1 MQRLFTTRTE
11 TTTEHWR
18 RHERT
23 TTDVVV
29 RRGHPRA
36 PRVREGGT
44 AAGTR
49 LAPSGIAP
57 ARFRP
62 PRPSRTRV
70 PRSHLT
76 ALLLSPALL
85 LRQTASTHLR
95 EGLLALCPG
104 GGDAATLHDII
115 EACDAEHRR
124 LGGDLANATD
134 EDVRL
139 FALFSTAAKCFLC
152 RAWREADGVRA
163 RAPDDALVSRVVRR
177 VWLPLLADDIRS
189 DTADRTDRSIDH
201 GTRRQVID
209 ECVAALRWLNG
220 AGDVARRATTK
231 TLARVFFPGETPPS
245 GTVGGSDGDADEPE
259 FGAMRFEDAVELA
272 AALFACAANSPAN
285 GAAEEGTL
293 ARALGTRDES
303 QGGRTGFG
311 FFSRVSVE
319 ASKTLVYI
327 ARLDV
332 EGMDATRWR
341 RVLACLAPA
350 AIDVCERHGAEYLK
364 NNTLVSARE
373 DFRDEVFSRVWRM
386 MKADGAEMDGSKDPK
401 DDPERASDDFEA
413 FEAYWAPPAYE
424 LPPP

>member
-1 MQRLFTTRTE
+1 MGKWTGSARVSRFRKTTASANIYCDVRNVFLFECEGRLFTTRTE
-11 TTTEHWR
+11 NHTEHWR

-49 LAPSGIAP
+49 LAPSGLAP

-76 ALLLSPALL
+76 ALLLSHALL

-139 FALFSTAAKCFLC
+139 FALFSTAATH
-152 RAWREADGVRA
+152 
-163 RAPDDALVSRVVRR
+163 S
-177 VWLPLLADDIRS
+177 
-189 DTADRTDRSIDH
+189 SI
-201 GTRRQVID
+201 T
-209 ECVAALRWLNG
+209 
-220 AGDVARRATTK
+220 
-231 TLARVFFPGETPPS
+231 
-245 GTVGGSDGDADEPE
+245 
-259 FGAMRFEDAVELA
+259 
-272 AALFACAANSPAN
+272 
-285 GAAEEGTL
+285 
-293 ARALGTRDES
+293 
-303 QGGRTGFG
+303 
-311 FFSRVSVE
+311 
-319 ASKTLVYI
+319 
-327 ARLDV
+327 
-332 EGMDATRWR
+332 WR
-341 RVLACLAPA
+341 RVP
-350 AIDVCERHGAEYLK
+350 
-364 NNTLVSARE
+364 
-373 DFRDEVFSRVWRM
+373 
-386 MKADGAEMDGSKDPK
+386 
-401 DDPERASDDFEA
+401 
-413 FEAYWAPPAYE
+413 
-424 LPPP
+424 